1 MCNTASRGPVQ
12 DRATSTRTLGEGPGV
27 LSPGGHGPQVGLAVD
42 NPVVKFSLGW
52 HRPLGRHG
60 LSRTGVGVEETKDLA
75 PRWHRLSPGTGAEA
89 LHADPGPGRHGLSPG
104 GP

>member
-1 MCNTASRGPVQ
+1 MCNTASRGPMR

-60 LSRTGVGVEETKDLA
+60 LSRTGVGARPVAIAGFYRVERFSRTGVGVEETKDLA
-75 PRWHRLSPGTGAEA
+75 PR
-89 LHADPGPGRHGLSPG
+89 
-104 GP
+104 